1 MLKTFL
7 SLLVAG
13 LVLLG
18 VGIQT
23 AVAAPQGNQQAAS
36 AEQIKSQVARLG
48 VGAKAKVTVRLLNG
62 TKLKGYISQ
71 AGDDDFVL
79 RDRKTDAPTT
89 IRYADV
95 AKLDSNKGHSMARNV
110 AIGVAIGVG
119 AVIATLAIIFASL
132 ND

>member
-7 SLLVAG
+7 SLLVSG
-13 LVLLG
+13 LLM
-18 VGIQT
+18 
-23 AVAAPQGNQQAAS
+23 AVAVQPAIAAPSGNPQGS
-36 AEQIKSQVARLG
+36 GTEQVKSRIARLG
-48 VGAKAKVTVRLLNG
+48 VGAKAKATVWLSNG
-62 TKLKGYISQ
+62 TKIKGYVSQ

-95 AKLDSNKGHSMARNV
+95 ARVESNKGHSMARNV

>member
-7 SLLVAG
+7 AFFVSGLL
-13 LVLLG
+13 LL
-18 VGIQT
+18 
-23 AVAAPQGNQQAAS
+23 AVAVQPANGATQNS
-36 AEQIKSQVARLG
+36 AGTEQIKSQVARLG
-48 VGAKAKVTVRLLNG
+48 VGAKAKATVRLNNG

-71 AGDDDFVL
+71 ANEDDFVL

-89 IRYADV
+89 VRYADV
-95 AKLDSNKGHSMARNV
+95 AKVESNKGHSMARNV

-119 AVIATLAIIFASL
+119 AVVATLAIIFASL

>member
-1 MLKTFL
+1 M
-7 SLLVAG
+7 G
-13 LVLLG
+13 LA
-18 VGIQT
+18 IQP
-23 AVAAPQGNQQAAS
+23 ALAAPMVIPQAATT
-36 AEQIKSQVARLG
+36 EQIKNQVARLG
-48 VGAKAKVTVRLLNG
+48 VGAKAKATVRLTNG
-62 TKLKGYISQ
+62 TRLRGYVSQ
-71 AGDDDFVL
+71 ANDEDFVL

-95 AKLDSNKGHSMARNV
+95 AKVDSNKGHSMARNV

>member
-7 SLLVAG
+7 AFFVSGLL
-13 LVLLG
+13 LL
-18 VGIQT
+18 
-23 AVAAPQGNQQAAS
+23 AVAVQPANAATQNS
-36 AEQIKSQVARLG
+36 AGTEQIKSQVARLG
-48 VGAKAKVTVRLLNG
+48 VGAKAKATVRLNNG

-71 AGDDDFVL
+71 ANEDDFVL

-95 AKLDSNKGHSMARNV
+95 AKVDSNKGHSMARNV

-119 AVIATLAIIFASL
+119 AVVATLAIIFASL

>member
-1 MLKTFL
+1 MWKTFL
-7 SLLVAG
+7 SLLVSGFLMG
-13 LVLLG
+13 LA
-18 VGIQT
+18 IQP
-23 AVAAPQGNQQAAS
+23 ALAAPMVIPQAATT
-36 AEQIKSQVARLG
+36 EQIKNQVARLG
-48 VGAKAKVTVRLLNG
+48 VGAKAKATVRLTNG
-62 TKLKGYISQ
+62 TRLRGYVSQ
-71 AGDDDFVL
+71 ANDEDFVL

-95 AKLDSNKGHSMARNV
+95 AKVDSNKGHSMARNV